1 MVFYGVMEFKQTIKE
16 NYIVGNSIIAKKDL
30 ATLST
35 QTTMNMMVIGSIT
48 LKMAKESLR
57 RHQLEKLREED
68 THPMK

>member
-57 RHQLEKLREED
+57 RHQLEKLKEED
-68 THPMK
+68 TNSMK